1 MVPNKEVETLWNYIS
16 RSIARIMVC
25 LDGLS
30 EDDLNWKPLHSA
42 NSLYVLAIHMM
53 GNAEFNILAV
63 LCHQNILR
71 QREDE
76 FSAHGTTAESA
87 QEKWRGI
94 QERITSHLAQLP
106 PHTLDQEQEHPR
118 RGRIA
123 GRDLMMGVVRHAAE
137 HVGHAELTRDLLFAA
152 RGRALPPRE
161 F

>member
-16 RSIARIMVC
+16 RSIARIILC
-25 LDGLS
+25 LDGLN
-30 EDDLNWKPLHSA
+30 EDDLNWKPLDNA

-53 GNAEFNILAV
+53 GNVESNILGV
-63 LCHQNILR
+63 LCHQNMLR

-76 FSAHGTTAESA
+76 FSAHGTTAESV
-87 QEKWRGI
+87 QQKWREI

-106 PHTLDQEQEHPR
+106 PYILDQEQEHPR
-118 RGRIA
+118 RGRIT
-123 GRDLMMGVVRHAAE
+123 GRDLMIVVARHAAE
-137 HVGHAELTRDLLFAA
+137 HVGHAELTRDLLFTA